1 MNQTSI
7 LQENE
12 IIQQIELDEVIVRM
26 RHDGIFHVYFKPHTQ
41 ITVEL
46 QMKMRE
52 AYWKLTDINRPFIFE
67 GGEFVGITKEARL
80 NGIKIE
86 ESTPIFGTAVIVK
99 NLGQRIIADYYYRFN
114 KPKRPIKI
122 VKSKEEAL
130 EWIHENFTIPEVKI
144 PESL

>member
-1 MNQTSI
+1 MRKTLVVQH
-7 LQENE
+7 NE

-26 RHDGIFHVYFKPHTQ
+26 RNDGIFHVFFKPHTQ

-80 NGIKIE
+80 NAIEIE
-86 ESTPIFGTAVIVK
+86 EDTPIYGSAIIVK

-114 KPKRPIKI
+114 KPRRPVKI
-122 VKSKEEAL
+122 VRSKEEAL
-130 EWIHENFTIPEVKI
+130 EWINENFTIPKVKI
-144 PESL
+144 PVSH